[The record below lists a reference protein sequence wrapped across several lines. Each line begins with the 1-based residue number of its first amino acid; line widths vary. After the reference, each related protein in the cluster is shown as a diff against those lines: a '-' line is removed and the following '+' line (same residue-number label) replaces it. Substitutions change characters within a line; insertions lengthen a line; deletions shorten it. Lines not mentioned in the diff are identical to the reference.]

1 MAFFFF
7 FFFFGTVVYVRPK
20 IFIDWFPYFAQKESV
35 LPAEN
40 QSDVATS
47 AILMTW
53 QENKIEPGGTSDHL
67 GEFLLIQSKSHFV

>member
-1 MAFFFF
+1 MLDQ
-7 FFFFGTVVYVRPK
+7 K
-20 IFIDWFPYFAQKESV
+20 SFIDYSPITQKESV

-53 QENKIEPGGTSDHL
+53 QKTKVNSG
-67 GEFLLIQSKSHFV
+67 VN